1 MRNEVAILKKIDHQ
15 YITKLHDLIVDNE
28 KDKVYLV
35 LDYCEG
41 GFINED
47 KEEKGRYKKLL
58 ES

>member
-1 MRNEVAILKKIDHQ
+1 MAILKKIDHQ